1 MKRPTTCFLY
11 STCGLETH
19 TRMTASHPESWYS
32 KADGLK
38 RAGVNQVYL
47 ATAEMRRFHAPHK
60 PKLAYGERPARTA
73 AFLTGRFGAKAGLNR
88 WTLLFTIND
97 VGVRHQAVGR
107 ISYKCA
113 CPDSFCCSRQGR
125 EIAANQRF
133 TLFTIISSARPSRN
147 SYTSRSRRRLCIMV
161 LGILTAIAACP
172 AIIGT
177 TEAVR
182 QGQRQSAREK
192 HRGLKTNLS
201 VNCSRASS
209 GGREIDGCAVVLSN
223 DKVRRV
229 PFTKPRR
236 ETSPFPEACG
246 C

>member
-1 MKRPTTCFLY
+1 MKRPRTCSLY

-88 WTLLFTIND
+88 WALLFTIND
-97 VGVRHQAVGR
+97 AGVRYQAVGR

-125 EIAANQRF
+125 EIAAKQRF
-133 TLFTIISSARPSRN
+133 TLFTIISSTRPSRN

-201 VNCSRASS
+201 VNCSRVSS

>member
-1 MKRPTTCFLY
+1 
-11 STCGLETH
+11 
-19 TRMTASHPESWYS
+19 MTASNLESWYS
-32 KADGLK
+32 KAGTRKLTGSK
-38 RAGVNQVYL
+38 ELGVNQVYL
-47 ATAEMRRFHAPHK
+47 ATAEMRRFRTPQ
-60 PKLAYGERPARTA
+60 PKLAYGERPSRTA
-73 AFLTGRFGAKAGLNR
+73 ASFMGRFGAKAGLNR
-88 WTLLFTIND
+88 WTLLFTMND
-97 VGVRHQAVGR
+97 VGVEHQAVGR

-113 CPDSFCCSRQGR
+113 CPNSFCCSRQGR
-125 EIAANQRF
+125 QIAASQRL
-133 TLFTIISSARPSRN
+133 TLFTTLSSNPSRN

-201 VNCSRASS
+201 VKCSRTSS
-209 GGREIDGCAVVLSN
+209 GGREIDGYAVVLSN
-223 DKVRRV
+223 DKVRRF
-229 PFTKPRR
+229 PSTKPRR
-236 ETSPFPEACG
+236 ETSPFPEACA